1 MITLYNSDAI
11 TKICNLDDCL
21 ECLVTEEEN
30 GVFELELTY
39 NISSSNFSY
48 IQNNNVIKTTIK
60 ILLLYIFFSKFQ
72 IYILNTL
79 VVCII
84 YTPKVNVDTVE
95 INFSVFTF
103 ILLNPITK
111 KILHNKTNIDV

>member
-39 NISSSNFSY
+39 NISSSNFS
-48 IQNNNVIKTTIK
+48 
-60 ILLLYIFFSKFQ
+60 
-72 IYILNTL
+72 
-79 VVCII
+79 
-84 YTPKVNVDTVE
+84 
-95 INFSVFTF
+95 
-103 ILLNPITK
+103 
-111 KILHNKTNIDV
+111 